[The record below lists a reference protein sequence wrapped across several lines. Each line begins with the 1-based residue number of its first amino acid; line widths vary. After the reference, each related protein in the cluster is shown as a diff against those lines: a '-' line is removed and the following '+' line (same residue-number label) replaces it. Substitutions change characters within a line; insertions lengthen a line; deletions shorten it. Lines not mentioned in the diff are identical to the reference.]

1 MKNLLIATTALVATA
16 GVAAADISVSGDGR
30 MGLVYNSQDT
40 LLSGDSNIKISSRLR
55 IGFSASGETD
65 NGLSFGGF
73 IRADNAGFN
82 FDGGGGVNGRAGS
95 VFISGSFGKLS
106 MGDVDGAAKAA
117 VGQVSGIGYTNLSD
131 INEITYL
138 NSGTDLNGDGSD
150 DTLYPTPSALY
161 EYAAGSTVFYV
172 GIGQIGTQIGTVS
185 LPGGGFAVGEVGQSY
200 SVGAKWSN
208 DNGLTISGGY
218 EATNDVA
225 GTGDASDW
233 VLGAQW
239 TNGTWG
245 VKGIYLQ
252 GEWAGFGDVRQYA
265 VSGDWTTGATTV
277 TAFVTRKELEDFDLD
292 TTSFGLGAAYD
303 LGGGATLAGGIA
315 SVTPLAGDDYTVGD
329 LGVKFNF

>member
-30 MGLVYNSQDT
+30 MGLVYDDRDT
-40 LLSGDSNIKISSRLR
+40 FGLPGDSNIKMSSRIR

-73 IRADNAGFN
+73 IRADNSGAGSA
-82 FDGGGGVNGRAGS
+82 GRAGS

-138 NSGTDLNGDGSD
+138 NSGTDVNGDGSN

-185 LPGGGFAVGEVGQSY
+185 VPGQLLPAVGEVGQSY

-208 DNGLTISGGY
+208 DNGLTIAGGY

-252 GEWAGFGDVRQYA
+252 GEWAGFGDVQQYA
-265 VSGDWTTGATTV
+265 VSGDWTSGATTV
-277 TAFVTRKELEDFDLD
+277 TAFYTKKDLQDFD
-292 TTSFGLGAAYD
+292 TTSESYGLGAAYD

-315 SVTPLAGDDYTVGD
+315 SVSPINDADTYTVGD
-329 LGVKFNF
+329 LGIKFNF